1 MTTSSP
7 VTIVTGAGSG
17 IGRAV
22 AIDLATRGHALTL
35 AGRTESK
42 LHETA
47 AACVAAGGEAPLV
60 MHGDLADSGLAHSV
74 VDRTIVKR
82 GHLDNLINCAGT
94 APLVHIQDTTD
105 ELLEEVFFHNAFA
118 PAFLIVRAWPHF
130 MERRAGCVV
139 NVSSL
144 ASSDPFNG
152 FFAYAAA
159 KSAVDSFVRSM
170 HGEGA
175 RLGIRAFCINPGA
188 IETPMLRR
196 NFPVTMLPEA
206 KTLPP
211 EAVAHVIADCIEGR
225 READRGK
232 TIIVRK

>member
-7 VTIVTGAGSG
+7 VSIVTGAGSG

-42 LHETA
+42 LQETA
-47 AACVAAGGEAPLV
+47 AACVAAGGTAPLV

-74 VDRTIVKR
+74 VDRTLAER
-82 GHLDNLINCAGT
+82 GHLDNLVNCAGM
-94 APLVHIQDTTD
+94 APLVSIQDTTD

-118 PAFLIVRAWPHF
+118 PAYLIVRAWPHF
-130 MERRAGCVV
+130 VERRAGCVV

-170 HGEGA
+170 HCEGA
-175 RLGIRAFCINPGA
+175 RRGIRAFCINPGA

-196 NFPVTMLPEA
+196 NFPVTVVPEA

-211 EAVAHVIADCIEGR
+211 EAVAHVIADCLEGR

>member
-1 MTTSSP
+1 
-7 VTIVTGAGSG
+7 
-17 IGRAV
+17 
-22 AIDLATRGHALTL
+22 
-35 AGRTESK
+35 
-42 LHETA
+42 
-47 AACVAAGGEAPLV
+47 
-60 MHGDLADSGLAHSV
+60 
-74 VDRTIVKR
+74 
-82 GHLDNLINCAGT
+82 
-94 APLVHIQDTTD
+94 
-105 ELLEEVFFHNAFA
+105 
-118 PAFLIVRAWPHF
+118 

-196 NFPVTMLPEA
+196 NFPVSMLPEA

-211 EAVAHVIADCIEGR
+211 EAVAQVIADCIEGR

-232 TIIVRK
+232 TIIVRQ